1 MCFAGPGLSTGA
13 LFFPTEFRTWFAI
26 LSRQGTIWGNTV
38 KRLFRT
44 GAIISLNAA
53 LVAVLLLAGL
63 EVLLRVFLGGA
74 IPIQRL
80 PQDPVG
86 SVGSAADLKLAPN
99 PQHVTNPA
107 GLWVANSNRPTIN
120 ADGFRSPPLD
130 EPARG
135 RKTLVFIGDSFTWGL
150 SANPLSEA
158 FPDVVRRAGYKVC
171 NLGISGLATVQY
183 RAEAETFVPRIK
195 PDAVCLMFYV
205 GNDFDLEPPIVPGF
219 PRNYETSVVE
229 LRALELDGRPISFAS
244 AASEFARW
252 YGRGMLPAL
261 RRAAH
266 ATATYTLVQVLTGNA
281 LSGEAQLDLV
291 RDNIRAVKRVTEENG
306 AQFLLFLV
314 PTRAA
319 YAAGRGNTLAAAEL
333 LKELSP
339 IVPRA
344 FADPD
349 YAPLPDA
356 HFNNAGHAHYAEFIL
371 DRLRERGLPP
381 HVESQRP

>member
-1 MCFAGPGLSTGA
+1 M
-13 LFFPTEFRTWFAI
+13 
-26 LSRQGTIWGNTV
+26 
-38 KRLFRT
+38 KRLLRT
-44 GAIISLNAA
+44 GAIIFLNTAIAA
-53 LVAVLLLAGL
+53 LLLLAGL
-63 EVLLRVFLGGA
+63 EVALRVFLGGA
-74 IPIQRL
+74 IPVQRL

-99 PQHVTNPA
+99 PQHVTNAA

-135 RKTLVFIGDSFTWGL
+135 RKSIVFIGDSFTWGL

-219 PRNYETSVVE
+219 PRNYETSIVE
-229 LRALELDGRPISFAS
+229 LRALELDGTPINFTD
-244 AASEFARW
+244 AATEFARW
-252 YGRGMLPAL
+252 YGRGLRPAV

-266 ATATYTLVQVLTGNA
+266 ATATYTLVQVITGNSP
-281 LSGEAQLDLV
+281 SGEGQMSLVLDNL
-291 RDNIRAVKRVTEENG
+291 RAVKRVAEENG

-319 YAAGRGNTLAAAEL
+319 YAAGRTDTAVAAEL
-333 LKELSP
+333 LKELNP
-339 IVPRA
+339 IAPRA
-344 FADPD
+344 LSDSD
-349 YAPLPDA
+349 YAALPDA

-371 DRLRERGLPP
+371 DTLRERGLPP
-381 HVESQRP
+381 YAESQ